1 MTETDFSL
9 AEALKTTGMSSYK
22 FLLLIAV
29 LAVSS
34 CKSPTLSFKKNQIN
48 GNFINTSFSAL
59 YGSMAKYLADSI
71 PNDTIKYE
79 ARFEQR
85 LVNIDRIGQFKI
97 TNSLS
102 EHQSLIKSIGSTHII
117 YLYFYVN
124 GGVEKVLFISSYF
137 NEKKVCVSL
146 GPAYTGLVSRDNIQ
160 LLKKYN
166 IKKKGEQFYLS
177 QNHIEDV
184 DIRFYSQAKFRDE
197 EGNYKNNIVF
207 DQVIRKKDISP
218 AEYLVFDIPQV
229 FQDSSALKF
238 SIQK

>member
-1 MTETDFSL
+1 
-9 AEALKTTGMSSYK
+9 
-22 FLLLIAV
+22 
-29 LAVSS
+29 
-34 CKSPTLSFKKNQIN
+34 
-48 GNFINTSFSAL
+48 
-59 YGSMAKYLADSI
+59 MAKYLADSI
-71 PNDTIKYE
+71 SNDTIKYE

-102 EHQSLIKSIGSTHII
+102 EHKSLIKSIGSTHII

-124 GGVEKVLFISSYF
+124 GGVEKVLFVSSYF

-146 GPAYTGLVSRDNIQ
+146 GPAYTGLVSIDNIQ

-177 QNHIEDV
+177 QNHITDV
-184 DIRFYSQAKFRDE
+184 DIIFYSQAKFRDE
-197 EGNYKNNIVF
+197 EGKYKNNIVF

-218 AEYLVFDIPQV
+218 VEYLVFDIPQV

>member
-9 AEALKTTGMSSYK
+9 AEALKTTGMSSYRY
-22 FLLLIAV
+22 FVLIAFI
-29 LAVSS
+29 AFSS

-59 YGSMAKYLADSI
+59 YGSKAKYLADSI

>member
-22 FLLLIAV
+22 ILALIA
-29 LAVSS
+29 LFAVSS

-48 GNFINTSFSAL
+48 GNFINTSFSEL
-59 YGSMAKYLADSI
+59 YGSMAKFLADSI
-71 PNDTIKYE
+71 ANDTIKYE

-102 EHQSLIKSIGSTHII
+102 EHKSLIKSIGSSHII

-124 GGVEKVLFISSYF
+124 GGVEKVLFVSSYF

>member
-1 MTETDFSL
+1 MTETGFSL
-9 AEALKTTGMSSYK
+9 AEALKITGMSNYK
-22 FLLLIAV
+22 FLALIA
-29 LAVSS
+29 LFAISS

-48 GNFINTSFSAL
+48 GNFINTSFSSL
-59 YGSMAKYLADSI
+59 YGSMAKFIADSI

-85 LVNIDRIGQFKI
+85 LIDIDRIGQFKL

-102 EHQSLIKSIGSTHII
+102 DHKGLIASIGNTHII
-117 YLYFYVN
+117 YLYFYIN
-124 GGVEKVLFISSYF
+124 GGVEKVLFVSSYF

-177 QNHIEDV
+177 QNHIADV
-184 DIRFYSQAKFRDE
+184 DIRFYSSARFRDE
-197 EGNYKNNIVF
+197 EGEFKSNIVF
-207 DQVIRKKDISP
+207 DRVIRKKDISP

>member
-9 AEALKTTGMSSYK
+9 AEALKTTGMSSYRY
-22 FLLLIAV
+22 FVLIAFI
-29 LAVSS
+29 AISS

-59 YGSMAKYLADSI
+59 YGSMAKFLADSI
-71 PNDTIKYE
+71 AIDTIKYE

-102 EHQSLIKSIGSTHII
+102 EHKSLIKSIGSTHII
-117 YLYFYVN
+117 YLYFYIN
-124 GGVEKVLFISSYF
+124 GGVEKVLFVSAYF

-166 IKKKGEQFYLS
+166 IKKKGTQFYLS
-177 QNHIEDV
+177 QNHVTDV
-184 DIRFYSQAKFRDE
+184 DIRFYSRAKFRDE
-197 EGNYKNNIVF
+197 EGRFTNTIVF